1 MRANVL
7 YSDPMTNRKPTL
19 ENFAEHLTDAGRAE
33 HTVAGYVQDLR
44 VFARWFEQT
53 NGEPLAPDK
62 LTSHDARAYRA
73 RLLKQKAA
81 AATINRQLA
90 ALRAYVA
97 WAVENKWIEA
107 NPLSGIKQIEQQK
120 LAPKWL
126 EKKEQTALL
135 REAERDVLAA
145 KTQPAKRL
153 AIRNQAIVT
162 VLLHT
167 SLRVSELCALEMSDV
182 KTSERKGTLRV
193 RQGKG
198 NKQRDIPLNAV
209 ARAAFQDWFAVR
221 TSLPPLVGGAGG
233 GHKTV
238 PNVFTGRDGKPLTS
252 SGVERML
259 SHLARRADVE
269 VTPHTLRHTFAKNLV
284 NSGVSLEKVAALMG
298 HSNLNTTSIYTI
310 PSALDLEHAVA
321 QIGE

>member
-1 MRANVL
+1 ML
-7 YSDPMTNRKPTL
+7 YSDVMTKRKPTL

-53 NGEPLAPDK
+53 TGQELAPDK

-135 REAERDVLAA
+135 REAERDVRAA
-145 KTQPAKRL
+145 LTRPAKRL

-167 SLRVSELCALEMSDV
+167 SLRVSELCDLEMGDL
-182 KTSERKGTLRV
+182 KITERKGTLRV

-221 TSLPPLVGGAGG
+221 ASLPPRAAGRN
-233 GHKTV
+233 KAV

-298 HSNLNTTSIYTI
+298 HSNLTTTSIYTI
-310 PSALDLEHAVA
+310 PCALDLEHAVA
-321 QIGE
+321 QIDE

>member
-1 MRANVL
+1 MRVNVL
-7 YSDPMTNRKPTL
+7 YSDPMTKRKPTL

-53 NGEPLAPDK
+53 TGQELAPDK
-62 LTSHDARAYRA
+62 LTSHDARAYHA

-126 EKKEQTALL
+126 EKKEQSALL

-145 KTQPAKRL
+145 KTRPAKRL

-221 TSLPPLVGGAGG
+221 TSFPPRTGGR
-233 GHKTV
+233 KTV

-310 PSALDLEHAVA
+310 PSALDLERAVA
-321 QIGE
+321 QIDE

>member
-1 MRANVL
+1 MSPVVI
-7 YSDPMTNRKPTL
+7 
-19 ENFAEHLTDAGRAE
+19 ENLILNSPAERAE
-33 HTVAGYVQDLR
+33 PTRHFRFTDKGITDDTDEGRRISQYFVPIPLPRKNGQQMAFTKWKQDR
-44 VFARWFEQT
+44 VEENHF
-53 NGEPLAPDK
+53 
-62 LTSHDARAYRA
+62 
-73 RLLKQKAA
+73 
-81 AATINRQLA
+81 INR
-90 ALRAYVA
+90 V
-97 WAVENKWIEA
+97 
-107 NPLSGIKQIEQQK
+107 P
-120 LAPKWL
+120 
-126 EKKEQTALL
+126 
-135 REAERDVLAA
+135 ERDVLAA
-145 KTQPAKRL
+145 KTRPAKRW

-167 SLRVSELCALEMSDV
+167 SLRVSELCDLEMGDL
-182 KTSERKGTLRV
+182 KITERKGTLRV

-221 TSLPPLVGGAGG
+221 ASLPPRAAGRN
-233 GHKTV
+233 KAV
-238 PNVFTGRDGKPLTS
+238 PNVFTGRDGNPLTS

-298 HSNLNTTSIYTI
+298 HSNLNTSSIYTI

-321 QIGE
+321 QIDE